1 MTNNEQISTENVLD
15 IDARQFITNKWSRT
29 FIQPILIALMITS
42 FFTCVF
48 VVINNFIPT
57 PAWILLTPLLFFV
70 TLESIF
76 TTMWLS
82 HPDRRTL
89 NHTYYRISEFLVI
102 ALITRVYIWMI
113 VGGWP
118 QFDLLGDYLR
128 YPWVLVNDGVFVLAI
143 LAIAFSWFYARMT
156 SYLFTR
162 LALDEAE
169 VTYYVQP
176 AKQREAGNQ
185 PVMRNRKEITE
196 MFFVQWMWGCGFLI
210 VIVAIA
216 TIDLPTVT
224 VDTTG
229 LGLTRLGLSPFVVFG
244 ALFYFLAGLGL
255 LSEARFETLNA
266 RWLYLNAQKEP
277 QVERIWY
284 QYGLWFL
291 VLVGIFAAFLPL
303 GSTSLVGQAIEQIL
317 LIITGLITV
326 LGYFLV
332 MLFSLLFAPFAPPHI
347 AQTPQASTPIPTP
360 TLAPTPIPT
369 IPPIVDDT
377 PALIA
382 SSLLWAI
389 AIVGMIMAF
398 MFFVRGR
405 GVKLDCRIFITIF
418 NSLRAFL
425 SSLWGGVVDQIED
438 IGEAIQLRRQVENKG
453 DEEEGEGFL
462 RPFRL
467 FRINSLSPEEQIR
480 YFYLSTLKRAQNK
493 GVSRETSETPIEFMD
508 DLKTSWP
515 EAEEEIDTLTE
526 AFLKARYSPRHIEK
540 EEINHVKEKWKRAK
554 SRLRKRVQK
563 AENQGP

>member
-1 MTNNEQISTENVLD
+1 MTVKNHQIPTETPLD
-15 IDARQFITNKWSRT
+15 ADARQFITNKWSRT
-29 FIQPILIALMITS
+29 FIQPLLIALMITA

-48 VVINNFIPT
+48 VVVNNLVPSA
-57 PAWILLTPLLFFV
+57 AWALLIPLLFFV

-82 HPDRRTL
+82 HPDRRTI
-89 NHTYYRISEFLVI
+89 NHTYYRISEFLVV
-102 ALITRVYIWMI
+102 ALITRIYIWIIM
-113 VGGWP
+113 GGWP

-128 YPWVLVNDGVFVLAI
+128 YPWILVNDGVFVLAI
-143 LAIAFSWFYARMT
+143 IAISFSWFYARMT
-156 SYLFTR
+156 SYLFAQ

-169 VTYYVQP
+169 VAYYIQP
-176 AKQREAGNQ
+176 PNQRETGNQ

-196 MFFVQWMWGCGFLI
+196 MFFIQWMWGCGILI
-210 VIVAIA
+210 VIVAIT
-216 TIDLPTVT
+216 TIDLPAVT
-224 VDTTG
+224 IDTTG
-229 LGLTRLGLSPFVVFG
+229 VGLARLGLSPFVVFG

-291 VLVGIFAAFLPL
+291 VLVGILAAFLPL
-303 GSTSLVGQAIEQIL
+303 GSTSLIGQAIEQIL
-317 LIITGLITV
+317 LVITGLITV
-326 LGYFLV
+326 LGYFFV
-332 MLFSLLFAPFAPPHI
+332 MLFSLLFAPFAPPDI
-347 AQTPQASTPIPTP
+347 AETPQVSTPIPVP
-360 TLAPTPIPT
+360 TLQPTPIPT

-398 MFFVRGR
+398 LFFVRGR
-405 GVKLDCRIFITIF
+405 GVKLDGRILTTIF
-418 NSLRAFL
+418 NSLRAFMA
-425 SSLWGGVVDQIED
+425 SLWGGMVDQIED
-438 IGEAIQLRRQVENKG
+438 IGEAIQFRRQTG
-453 DEEEGEGFL
+453 DEEDGDGGRGL
-462 RPFRL
+462 RPFRF

-480 YFYLSTLKRAQNK
+480 YFYLSILKRAQNK

-515 EAEEEIDTLTE
+515 EAEDEIDTLTE
-526 AFLKARYSPRHIEK
+526 AFMKARYSPRHIEI
-540 EEINHVKEKWKRAK
+540 EEVNPVKEKWKRAK

-563 AENQGP
+563 SEN